1 MIDILKV
8 EKCQYNNAFPHVDMF
23 VLKSGIRDR
32 TISYRNKYSD
42 VNYLF
47 NLMCFCFNL
56 NIQIQH

>member
-8 EKCQYNNAFPHVDMF
+8 EECQYNKECPNVDMF

-47 NLMCFCFNL
+47 NL
-56 NIQIQH
+56 